1 MEKNNGG
8 VEEKIKNKKW
18 FGNCVKLSLYLK
30 IKTREKLFLKL
41 VLFYSE
47 TTCINITPQ
56 VFFFLWLFKF
66 IYKFWASYVKSLS
79 FFTLFLGMLG
89 LMCVCESLRTMFM

>member
-1 MEKNNGG
+1 MKMEKNNGG

-30 IKTREKLFLKL
+30 IKTGEKLFLKL

-56 VFFFLWLFKF
+56 VFFFCGYLNLF
-66 IYKFWASYVKSLS
+66 INS
-79 FFTLFLGMLG
+79 GPRM
-89 LMCVCESLRTMFM
+89 